1 MDRITHIDVFGIS
14 IRRICMKSLFNKY
27 GAEVLNQT
35 CMRLCIYHCS
45 FQNYPIE
52 SVVFYKSPLV
62 A

>member
-1 MDRITHIDVFGIS
+1 
-14 IRRICMKSLFNKY
+14 MKSLFNKY